1 MLPDSEGYKMYAPE
15 NLEVVQAFLLK
26 IFNECSILQKYET
39 QQNAKMSVA
48 THRKHFPPP
57 Q

>member
-1 MLPDSEGYKMYAPE
+1 MLPDSEGPE